1 MKEQEVNKWPLSDK
15 EKRRMEILNQ
25 IILLR
30 KEYKS
35 LQEHNKN
42 SMFKGERI
50 NETIKYSQTQDR

>member
-1 MKEQEVNKWPLSDK
+1 MKEQEVDKWPLSDK
-15 EKRRMEILNQ
+15 EKRRIEILNQ

-35 LQEHNKN
+35 LQEHDNN

>member
-1 MKEQEVNKWPLSDK
+1 MKEQVLDKWPLSDK

-35 LQEHNKN
+35 LEKHNKN
-42 SMFKGERI
+42 SMFISKRM
-50 NETIKYSQTQDR
+50 NEWMKYAQTQDR

>member
-1 MKEQEVNKWPLSDK
+1 MEEQEVVKWPLSDK

-30 KEYKS
+30 KEYKG
-35 LQEHNKN
+35 LQEHDNN